1 MEHLS
6 YAATFDYDLLLV
18 PFATNMAT
26 FVVEKD
32 KGVHRNTC
40 VGASL
45 DDVVGAIKH
54 LSETM
59 ENMDKHNRRRPDAI
73 ENTNYTMLKAICNFV
88 KQDQTE
94 STKDGMDDVKMSA
107 TQNTSLND
115 ETLHCLNPKKPL
127 STPTLRSMKKE
138 AYAKSKANLTNIET
152 IFIPADDDDEFSK
165 PLPLGIKGKFLGQEN
180 KTTYSS
186 PKTINISGLHDVN
199 TTDDSS
205 PQEPFMNNYV
215 TGLTAKGKNNKETLM
230 APRKLTFPQESCRTS
245 KKPKIDQLSQTS
257 NAQKIQYSKGSSFG
271 KMDTKKAS
279 RIFHRPRTN
288 TTRGYTHTIPKDMPC
303 CFKPNVD
310 MNLIFEETQVCAYV
324 FNPNVDP
331 SGNKILYRVG
341 NNLGTQQNFQSLC
354 PNKPVREEVAYSQ
367 LYRTRSVWCMPPAF
381 AVDGIHGTP
390 MPPFS
395 NLNLIYI
402 PIVQNS
408 DHWYL
413 MVIDMHEKKHFHLDC
428 DLTSETAYDRKDTIK
443 IMTNV
448 MLSVLEIVFATQDLV
463 IGFHQMDCWDIVE
476 ARGIPNCGSSEKSA
490 LWVLEWM
497 QMEESFVSLLYGVIE
512 EKAVRIKVAMILLLG
527 THNQC
532 KGDLIRNAKR
542 TWHDYIHA
550 KH

>member
-1 MEHLS
+1 M
-6 YAATFDYDLLLV
+6 
-18 PFATNMAT
+18 
-26 FVVEKD
+26 
-32 KGVHRNTC
+32 
-40 VGASL
+40 
-45 DDVVGAIKH
+45 KH

-215 TGLTAKGKNNKETLM
+215 TGLTAK
-230 APRKLTFPQESCRTS
+230 
-245 KKPKIDQLSQTS
+245 
-257 NAQKIQYSKGSSFG
+257 
-271 KMDTKKAS
+271 
-279 RIFHRPRTN
+279 
-288 TTRGYTHTIPKDMPC
+288 DMPC
-303 CFKPNVD
+303 CFKPTVD

-331 SGNKILYRVG
+331 RNKILYRVG

-381 AVDGIHGTP
+381 A
-390 MPPFS
+390 
-395 NLNLIYI
+395 IYI

-542 TWHDYIHA
+542 TWHDCIHA